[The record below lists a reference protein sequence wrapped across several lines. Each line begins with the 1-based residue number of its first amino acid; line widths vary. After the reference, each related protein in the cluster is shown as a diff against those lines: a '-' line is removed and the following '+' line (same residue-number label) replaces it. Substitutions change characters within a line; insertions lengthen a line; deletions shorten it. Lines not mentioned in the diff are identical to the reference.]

1 MEIARKCTKKMQNV
15 QRRASGRQKS
25 QRHGRNVP
33 HGAKNGHPHAKSHRR
48 MRRNGKLAYLRVPKS
63 SRNIM
68 DTIERIARR
77 NRLRAEEVI
86 RDSRLAEIW
95 RSVGAEVRQ
104 VGSLR
109 SGLLMKHRDIDF
121 HIYSSPLRL
130 EESFTA
136 MAQLAADP
144 AVGRIE
150 CRNLLATDEACVEW
164 HATYR
169 DRDGDEWQLDMIHI
183 VRGSRYDGYFERVAD
198 RRADTRD
205 AARHPATQIRHARR
219 REDRRHRILRGRA
232 TRRRAHLRRL
242 RRVAAYTPAHGH
254 RRVDALTGPYSRR
267 PAQAP
272 PYRSAHGILS
282 SFLRAV

>member
-1 MEIARKCTKKMQNV
+1 
-15 QRRASGRQKS
+15 
-25 QRHGRNVP
+25 
-33 HGAKNGHPHAKSHRR
+33 
-48 MRRNGKLAYLRVPKS
+48 
-63 SRNIM
+63 M

-130 EESFTA
+130 EESFAA

-198 RRADTRD
+198 RI
-205 AARHPATQIRHARR
+205 AAALTPV
-219 REDRRHRILRGRA
+219 
-232 TRRRAHLRRL
+232 TRRAILQLKYDTPDEVKIAGIEYYVAVLRDGVRTYDAFAEW
-242 RRVAAYTPAHGH
+242 RRTPAHGH
-254 RRVDALTGPYSRR
+254 RRVDALTGPSVADRR
-267 PAQAP
+267 RTP

-282 SFLRAV
+282 SFLRAVRPRNGMQKKSRRRKKKKPILFGNSAFLTYFCSAFAESQRHASTESERWVSG

>member
-1 MEIARKCTKKMQNV
+1 MQNV
-15 QRRASGRQKS
+15 QRRAAGRQKS
-25 QRHGRNVP
+25 QRRGQNVP

-48 MRRNGKLAYLRVPKS
+48 MRRNRKTCVS
-63 SRNIM
+63 SRLEIIPKHHGYHRT
-68 DTIERIARR
+68 DRPPQPVA
-77 NRLRAEEVI
+77 RAEEVI

-130 EESFTA
+130 EESFAA

-183 VRGSRYDGYFERVAD
+183 VRGSRYDGYFEHVAD
-198 RRADTRD
+198 RI
-205 AARHPATQIRHARR
+205 AAALTPV
-219 REDRRHRILRGRA
+219 
-232 TRRRAHLRRL
+232 TRRAILQLKYDTPDDVKIAGIEYYVAVLRDGVRTYDAFAEW
-242 RRVAAYTPAHGH
+242 RRTHP
-254 RRVDALTGPYSRR
+254 LTGIVEWMP
-267 PAQAP
+267 
-272 PYRSAHGILS
+272 
-282 SFLRAV
+282 

>member
-1 MEIARKCTKKMQNV
+1 
-15 QRRASGRQKS
+15 
-25 QRHGRNVP
+25 
-33 HGAKNGHPHAKSHRR
+33 
-48 MRRNGKLAYLRVPKS
+48 
-63 SRNIM
+63 M

-130 EESFTA
+130 EESFAA

-198 RRADTRD
+198 RIAAALTPVTRRAILQLKYDTPDEVKIAGIEYYVAVLRD
-205 AARHPATQIRHARR
+205 GVRTYDAFAECGVHTRSRASSSGCPDRPIQSQTGAGRPRTGPHTVSCRPFCGRFDRETECKKIPQKKKKPILFGNSAFLTYFCSAFAESQRHASTESERWVS
-219 REDRRHRILRGRA
+219 G
-232 TRRRAHLRRL
+232 
-242 RRVAAYTPAHGH
+242 
-254 RRVDALTGPYSRR
+254 
-267 PAQAP
+267 
-272 PYRSAHGILS
+272 
-282 SFLRAV
+282 

>member
-1 MEIARKCTKKMQNV
+1 
-15 QRRASGRQKS
+15 
-25 QRHGRNVP
+25 
-33 HGAKNGHPHAKSHRR
+33 
-48 MRRNGKLAYLRVPKS
+48 
-63 SRNIM
+63 M

-130 EESFTA
+130 EESFAA
-136 MAQLAADP
+136 MTQLAADP

-183 VRGSRYDGYFERVAD
+183 VRGSRYDGYFPGRTPGSRRCRCAD
-198 RRADTRD
+198 SRSAWSR
-205 AARHPATQIRHARR
+205 
-219 REDRRHRILRGRA
+219 
-232 TRRRAHLRRL
+232 
-242 RRVAAYTPAHGH
+242 AAYSPGCCVSHPECEIPKTKIPCFPPQARTFRCKMSGSSGP
-254 RRVDALTGPYSRR
+254 VILQPLALAYSM
-267 PAQAP
+267 
-272 PYRSAHGILS
+272 
-282 SFLRAV
+282 

>member
-1 MEIARKCTKKMQNV
+1 MYKKNAERTTPRRRTAKIAAARPERPAWREKRAPARKIAPEGCGGT
-15 QRRASGRQKS
+15 
-25 QRHGRNVP
+25 
-33 HGAKNGHPHAKSHRR
+33 
-48 MRRNGKLAYLRVPKS
+48 GKLAYLRVPKS

-121 HIYSSPLRL
+121 HIYSSLLRL
-130 EESFTA
+130 EESFAA

-198 RRADTRD
+198 RIAATLTPVTRHTILQLKYDTPDDVKIAGIEYYVAVLRD
-205 AARHPATQIRHARR
+205 GVRTSTPSPSGGVHP
-219 REDRRHRILRGRA
+219 
-232 TRRRAHLRRL
+232 
-242 RRVAAYTPAHGH
+242 
-254 RRVDALTGPYSRR
+254 LTGIVEWMP
-267 PAQAP
+267 
-272 PYRSAHGILS
+272 
-282 SFLRAV
+282 

>member
-1 MEIARKCTKKMQNV
+1 
-15 QRRASGRQKS
+15 
-25 QRHGRNVP
+25 
-33 HGAKNGHPHAKSHRR
+33 
-48 MRRNGKLAYLRVPKS
+48 
-63 SRNIM
+63 M

-121 HIYSSPLRL
+121 HIYSSPLRM
-130 EESFTA
+130 EESFAA

-198 RRADTRD
+198 RIAATLTPVTRRAILQLKYDTPDDVKIAGIEYYVAVLRD
-205 AARHPATQIRHARR
+205 GVRRTPRTGPHTVSCRPFFGRFDRETECKKIPQKKKKPILFGNSAFLTYFCSAFAESQRHASTESERWVS
-219 REDRRHRILRGRA
+219 G
-232 TRRRAHLRRL
+232 
-242 RRVAAYTPAHGH
+242 
-254 RRVDALTGPYSRR
+254 
-267 PAQAP
+267 
-272 PYRSAHGILS
+272 
-282 SFLRAV
+282 

>member
-1 MEIARKCTKKMQNV
+1 
-15 QRRASGRQKS
+15 
-25 QRHGRNVP
+25 
-33 HGAKNGHPHAKSHRR
+33 
-48 MRRNGKLAYLRVPKS
+48 
-63 SRNIM
+63 M

-95 RSVGAEVRQ
+95 RSVGAEVRK

-130 EESFTA
+130 EESFAA
-136 MAQLAADP
+136 MTQLAADP

-198 RRADTRD
+198 RIAAALTPVTRRAILQLKYDTPD
-205 AARHPATQIRHARR
+205 EVADRR
-219 REDRRHRILRGRA
+219 R
-232 TRRRAHLRRL
+232 T
-242 RRVAAYTPAHGH
+242 
-254 RRVDALTGPYSRR
+254 
-267 PAQAP
+267 P

-282 SFLRAV
+282 SFLRAVRPRNGMQKNPAEEKETDFIW

>member
-1 MEIARKCTKKMQNV
+1 
-15 QRRASGRQKS
+15 
-25 QRHGRNVP
+25 
-33 HGAKNGHPHAKSHRR
+33 
-48 MRRNGKLAYLRVPKS
+48 
-63 SRNIM
+63 M

-130 EESFTA
+130 EESFAA

-183 VRGSRYDGYFERVAD
+183 VRDSRYDGYFERVAD
-198 RRADTRD
+198 RIA

-232 TRRRAHLRRL
+232 ARRRAHLRRL
-242 RRVAAYTPAHGH
+242 RRVAAYTPAYGH
-254 RRVDALTGPYSRR
+254 RRVDALTGLYSRR
-267 PAQAP
+267 SAQDAP
-272 PYRSAHGILS
+272 VPICTRYPVVLS
-282 SFLRAV
+282 SGGSTAKRNAKKSRRRKRNRFYLVIPHF

>member
-1 MEIARKCTKKMQNV
+1 MQNV
-15 QRRASGRQKS
+15 QRRAAGRQKS

-33 HGAKNGHPHAKSHRR
+33 HGAKTRTGAYGGT
-48 MRRNGKLAYLRVPKS
+48 GKLAYLCVSKS

-130 EESFTA
+130 EESFAA

-198 RRADTRD
+198 RI
-205 AARHPATQIRHARR
+205 AAALTPV
-219 REDRRHRILRGRA
+219 
-232 TRRRAHLRRL
+232 TRRAILQLKYDTPDDVKIAGIEYYVAVLRDGVRTYDAFAEW
-242 RRVAAYTPAHGH
+242 RRTHP
-254 RRVDALTGPYSRR
+254 LTGIVEWMP
-267 PAQAP
+267 
-272 PYRSAHGILS
+272 
-282 SFLRAV
+282 